1 MNNRRLTKVL
11 IWGFLFLYL
20 LIAGV
25 SFFHAIEFFGIGN
38 VKWMAVTLSIGF
50 EVGLA
55 LSLAAVLLSEDNK
68 KNILPWIL
76 MIVLC
81 AVQCCGN
88 VYSTYK
94 YIALSETEYY
104 QYLAKPL
111 LFWMEG
117 VTEESVQIV
126 VSWIIGAILPIIAL
140 FMTDMVATNIKN
152 LNGNNKDELQ
162 KDTEEKREK
171 TEENP
176 ENVETS
182 QESPVSEESR
192 REPVQEDNNLH
203 DSDELVES
211 LKNAFKPSFNEKAV
225 EPVSSEENMSTEEK
239 TADNADFQNP
249 AVSEAEVPAEKQGRF
264 KKWVKNI
271 MQNLKSED

>member
-38 VKWMAVTLSIGF
+38 VKWMAVILSIGF

-111 LFWMEG
+111 LFWIEG
-117 VTEESVQIV
+117 VSEDTVQIV

-152 LNGNNKDELQ
+152 LNSAKELPQAKEETENKETDIQ
-162 KDTEEKREK
+162 KNSDKAIPIPSNYMPPTDSSKNETEEVVEEKEEEPMPVEEKVDTED
-171 TEENP
+171 ENA
-176 ENVETS
+176 V
-182 QESPVSEESR
+182 
-192 REPVQEDNNLH
+192 
-203 DSDELVES
+203 
-211 LKNAFKPSFNEKAV
+211 NE
-225 EPVSSEENMSTEEK
+225 
-239 TADNADFQNP
+239 DFQKA
-249 AVSEAEVPAEKQGRF
+249 AVSEVEVQAEKKGLL
-264 KKWVKNI
+264 KKIGNGLKN
-271 MQNLKSED
+271 LWTKG